1 MELDVT
7 DATFEQEVVERSRT
21 TPVVVD
27 FWAAWCG
34 PCRQLTP
41 VLERAVEA
49 HGDDVV
55 LAKIDVDANP
65 RVAAR
70 FGVRGIPAVKAFRDG
85 RMVDEFTG
93 VIPPAS
99 VDAFLARLLPTEADR
114 LVELGDEA
122 SLRRVVELEPARA
135 DARVALARLLLAR
148 GDSTGALELLRPV
161 EHDREAA
168 GLIARAELADDPS
181 APPSVGPALAA
192 LDRGDFEAALGGLL
206 EAVAASQ
213 GDVRDRVRKVM
224 VGVFGELGDEHPLS
238 VSYRRQLARAL
249 Y

>member
-135 DARVALARLLLAR
+135 DVRVSLAQLLVAR
-148 GDSTGALELLRPV
+148 GEAAEALELLRAV

-168 GLIARAELADDPS
+168 GLIARAELADDPTAPARRSPRVTPRRRS
-181 APPSVGPALAA
+181 AVCW
-192 LDRGDFEAALGGLL
+192 
-206 EAVAASQ
+206 
-213 GDVRDRVRKVM
+213 
-224 VGVFGELGDEHPLS
+224 
-238 VSYRRQLARAL
+238 RRSATPRATCATACAR
-249 Y
+249 